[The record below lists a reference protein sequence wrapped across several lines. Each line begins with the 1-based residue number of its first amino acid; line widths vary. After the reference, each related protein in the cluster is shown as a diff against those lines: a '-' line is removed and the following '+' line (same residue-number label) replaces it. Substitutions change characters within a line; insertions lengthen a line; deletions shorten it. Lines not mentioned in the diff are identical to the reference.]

1 MTRLIL
7 AALLSFT
14 ASHASMRLIV
24 TVVEPKTGKPV
35 EDLKAEDFI
44 VLEDKL
50 NRRVE
55 AASFARQPID
65 VMLLLDTS
73 LVGGAVQPVAQ
84 GLIGELK
91 EKEQMAIVAFDAS
104 AEMIQDF
111 TGSRQLLA
119 DSLQR
124 VKYGNLPR
132 VLDALFAAMD
142 GGFEN
147 ATFRRVILLVTTG
160 YEGDSRLHER
170 DVIRMAR
177 KQGVSIYPVYAT
189 GAEKGM
195 MEELARRS
203 GAASFS
209 LREMQKSGGQSSIP
223 GRIFDVLRAHYTV
236 TISGNLGLGEKVKVE
251 IKGREKDKLRVS
263 ALPID

>member
-14 ASHASMRLIV
+14 AAQASMRLIV

-44 VLEDKL
+44 VWEDKL
-50 NRRVE
+50 SRRVE

-65 VMLLLDTS
+65 VMLLVDTS
-73 LVGGAVQPVAQ
+73 LVGGTVQPVAQ

-119 DSLQR
+119 DS
-124 VKYGNLPR
+124 
-132 VLDALFAAMD
+132 LFAAMD

-177 KQGVSIYPVYAT
+177 KQGVSIYPVYAA

-209 LREMQKSGGQSSIP
+209 LREMQKAGGQNSIP

-251 IKGREKDKLRVS
+251 IRGREKDKLRVS